1 MDREMVVDNGD
12 IVNNDDL
19 IGEIN
24 QVKSQL
30 KLITNVGVGNEIQ
43 LLNVLIEDID
53 KRQRICVV
61 ALLCH
66 IVRALH
72 MLEIILPRHARNP
85 TSRDHYEKERRRVQ
99 LMTHL
104 VQTERCRD
112 ITRMSPATFMKLCE
126 KLRSTGIVKDS
137 TKATIEEKVAKFLHI
152 VGHNVKNRTV
162 SFFFHRSGETV
173 SQVPPE
179 ILHNPRFFPY
189 FKDCIGAI
197 DGTHSRVKVRRA
209 DAPRFRGRKD
219 VVLLLWL
226 SYQQIV
232 VAEKLLHCSKIS
244 LTGKLKLVD
253 EKSKEGEFARNALF
267 SKHSEMKDWPSDHD
281 FQVFKLEIENIFLID
296 WFGGPKPLTVEEYL
310 HPKVN
315 NHGFILRMLF

>member
-1 MDREMVVDNGD
+1 MSAKMIAVLKSSNMDREMVVDNGD

-112 ITRMSPATFMKLCE
+112 IIRMSPAAFMKLCE

-173 SQVPPE
+173 SRHFHSV
-179 ILHNPRFFPY
+179 LR
-189 FKDCIGAI
+189 AI
-197 DGTHSRVKVRRA
+197 
-209 DAPRFRGRKD
+209 
-219 VVLLLWL
+219 
-226 SYQQIV
+226 
-232 VAEKLLHCSKIS
+232 IS
-244 LTGKLKLVD
+244 LVD
-253 EKSKEGEFARNALF
+253 EFIVQPTVQKYLQKYFTIL
-267 SKHSEMKDWPSDHD
+267 D
-281 FQVFKLEIENIFLID
+281 FF
-296 WFGGPKPLTVEEYL
+296 
-310 HPKVN
+310 H
-315 NHGFILRMLF
+315 ILR

>member
-1 MDREMVVDNGD
+1 MSAKMIAVLKSSNMDREMVVDNGD

-19 IGEIN
+19 IDEIN

-66 IVRALH
+66 IVLALH

-173 SQVPPE
+173 SRHFHSVLRAIISLVDEFIVQPTGAEVPPE

-189 FKDCIGAI
+189 FKVII
-197 DGTHSRVKVRRA
+197 
-209 DAPRFRGRKD
+209 
-219 VVLLLWL
+219 
-226 SYQQIV
+226 I
-232 VAEKLLHCSKIS
+232 
-244 LTGKLKLVD
+244 
-253 EKSKEGEFARNALF
+253 
-267 SKHSEMKDWPSDHD
+267 
-281 FQVFKLEIENIFLID
+281 
-296 WFGGPKPLTVEEYL
+296 
-310 HPKVN
+310 
-315 NHGFILRMLF
+315 